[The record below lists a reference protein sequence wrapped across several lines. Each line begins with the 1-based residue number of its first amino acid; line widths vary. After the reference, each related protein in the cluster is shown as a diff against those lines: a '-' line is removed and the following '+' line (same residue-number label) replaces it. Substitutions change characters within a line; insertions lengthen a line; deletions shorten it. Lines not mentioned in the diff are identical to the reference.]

1 MIDLRY
7 HIASLVGIF
16 LALGLGILIGSTIV
30 GDNLLVDQQKKMIDR
45 LEQQFYSLREREN
58 DLIKTN
64 NYKDQII
71 ANYEN
76 YSQALLPPLVKEHL
90 VDYKIALVVSGGSDV
105 PAGMLNALSVAG
117 AEVTSKAVVLAK
129 LSLDNQELL
138 ERVRAFY
145 NAEENVSADV
155 LRQYVAGSVAQ
166 VITNQADPEVKKFLQ
181 SNEIIKFSGN
191 RSVPLNGVIVLGG
204 TNNVSSNFA
213 SSFDHALISALAGTG
228 VKIFG
233 VEKSDAVYS
242 YMPEFQKNNISTI
255 DNVNLSPGQISLVY
269 AMEGEPG
276 NYGIKATAKQFMPSL
291 PVETIIEK
299 P

>member
-58 DLIKTN
+58 DLVETN

-90 VDYKIALVVSGGSDV
+90 VGYKIALVVSGGSDV

-117 AEVTSKAVVLAK
+117 AEVTSKAVILANM
-129 LSLDNQELL
+129 SLESPDLL

-145 NAEENVSADV
+145 NAEKTMSADE
-155 LRQYVAGSVAQ
+155 LRQYVASSVAL
-166 VITNQADPEVKKFLQ
+166 VITNQADSEVKEFLQ

-191 RSVPLNGVIVLGG
+191 NSIPLNGVIVLGG
-204 TNNVSSNFA
+204 TNNISSNYA
-213 SSFDHALISALAGTG
+213 SSFDHALIGALAGTG

-233 VEKSDAVYS
+233 VEKSDTVYS
-242 YMPEFQKNNISTI
+242 YMTEFQKNNISTI

-276 NYGIKATAKQFMPSL
+276 HYGIKATAKQFMPSL
-291 PVETIIEK
+291 PVETINNK
-299 P
+299 

>member
-58 DLIKTN
+58 DLVATN

-76 YSQALLPPLVKEHL
+76 YSQTLLPPLVKEHL

-117 AEVTSKAVVLAK
+117 AQVTSKAVVLANMN
-129 LSLDNQELL
+129 LDSAELL

-145 NAEENVSADV
+145 KADKNVSKDV
-155 LRQYVAGSVAQ
+155 LRQYLAGSVALA
-166 VITNQADPEVKKFLQ
+166 ITNQAEPELIKFIQ
-181 SNEIIKFSGN
+181 SNEIIKFSGDN
-191 RSVPLNGVIVLGG
+191 SIPLNGVIVLGG

-213 SSFDHALISALAGTG
+213 SSFDHALIGALSSTG
-228 VKIFG
+228 VKMFG

-276 NYGIKATAKQFMPSL
+276 HYGIKATAKQFMPSL
-291 PVETIIEK
+291 PVETINEK

>member
-58 DLIKTN
+58 DLITVN

-76 YSQALLPPLVKEHL
+76 YSQTLLPPLVKEHL

-105 PAGMLNALSVAG
+105 PAGMLNALSIAG
-117 AEVTSKAVVLAK
+117 AEVASKAVILANM
-129 LSLDNQELL
+129 SLDSPELL
-138 ERVRAFY
+138 KRVRDFY
-145 NAEENVSADV
+145 KVENDVSADV
-155 LRQYVAGSVAQ
+155 LRQYLAGSVAL
-166 VITNQADPEVKKFLQ
+166 VITNKADPELINFLQ
-181 SNEIIKFSGN
+181 ANELIKFSGN
-191 RSVPLNGVIVLGG
+191 NSIPLNGVIVLGG
-204 TNNVSSNFA
+204 TNNVSSNFSA
-213 SSFDHALISALAGTG
+213 SFDHALIGALASTE

-276 NYGIKATAKQFMPSL
+276 HYGIKTTAKQFMPSL
-291 PVETIIEK
+291 PMETLK
-299 P
+299 R